1 MIQLQDLRIDLG
13 GKTVLQPLSLDLPRG
28 QVTAVIGPNGA
39 GKSSLMRA
47 IAGILPATSGA
58 VTLDGVPL
66 PQLSPRDRA
75 QRIGYL
81 PQNAGPVWAITVRE
95 MVALGR
101 LPHQS
106 SMAGPSA
113 TDVRAIDQAL
123 ADADLLMLAD
133 RRVDTLSGGELARA
147 AFARVLASQSDWI
160 LADEP
165 LANLDPAHQRDV
177 LRLLRSAA
185 DMGKGVVVVL
195 HELTAAAALAD
206 NIALLKHGALVK
218 AGAKANVLTPPLLS
232 AAFEIAMDVVES
244 NGRVAILPHDPL

>member
-1 MIQLQDLRIDLG
+1 MICLQDLRVDLG
-13 GKTVLQPLSLDLPRG
+13 GKTVLQPLSLNLPRG

-47 IAGILPATSGA
+47 IAGLLPATSGT
-58 VTLDGVPL
+58 VMLDGVPL
-66 PQLSPRDRA
+66 PQLSSRDRA

-81 PQNAGPVWAITVRE
+81 PQSAGPAWAITVRE

-101 LPHQS
+101 LPHQNN
-106 SMAGPSA
+106 MASPSA
-113 TDVRAIDQAL
+113 ADVCAIDQAL
-123 ADADLLMLAD
+123 ADADLHALAD

-147 AFARVLASQSDWI
+147 AFARVLAGQSDWI

-195 HELTAAAALAD
+195 HELTAAAALAND
-206 NIALLKHGALVK
+206 ILLLKHGARVA
-218 AGAKANVLTPPLLS
+218 AGPKDTVLTPPLLS
-232 AAFEIAMDVVES
+232 AAFDIAMDVVQSE
-244 NGRVAILPHDPL
+244 GRVAILPHDPV